1 MILLTLS
8 RGKGEETV
16 RLQLPASPAE
26 IGEAFASLDRISLD
40 TTATAI
46 LDVSSNVPVLYRC
59 LYDVDVEDSEQFQK
73 LQKLAERTEALS
85 PAKAAIFSGA
95 LDAECVWN
103 LEGALTVADRLD
115 EYRRIFSMANLEAIV
130 SKKTENDTQWKARQQ
145 ADREN
150 LMALQDA
157 GVLEI
162 TSSAEA
168 YTRYLELQGD
178 NPAYSAGN
186 IALAMVQDANVTVFG
201 TKEKWKMLGRS
212 VPVSEN
218 GNGIHIFARSTFGKG
233 YTLADA
239 YDVRQT
245 QGRPLKEVHLQND
258 TRDMESAMTTLL
270 NYAVC
275 QVVIDKDLDTPAVY
289 DPQRMELA
297 INPDYP
303 DHEMFAAI
311 ATAVAHSRLHGK
323 GYNAQY
329 DYAESDLDAQSVS
342 YLLCRRF
349 GVERDLPDTAELPAL
364 YDGWDAQERRQALD
378 QIQKM
383 SKQIGASVEKSIT
396 PQRSRVPMQHNGR

>member
-1 MILLTLS
+1 
-8 RGKGEETV
+8 
-16 RLQLPASPAE
+16 
-26 IGEAFASLDRISLD
+26 
-40 TTATAI
+40 
-46 LDVSSNVPVLYRC
+46 
-59 LYDVDVEDSEQFQK
+59 
-73 LQKLAERTEALS
+73 
-85 PAKAAIFSGA
+85 
-95 LDAECVWN
+95 
-103 LEGALTVADRLD
+103 
-115 EYRRIFSMANLEAIV
+115 
-130 SKKTENDTQWKARQQ
+130 
-145 ADREN
+145 
-150 LMALQDA
+150 MALQDA

-239 YDVRQT
+239 YDIRQT
-245 QGRPLKEVHLQND
+245 QGRPLKEVHLEND

-275 QVVIDKDLDTPAVY
+275 QVVIDKELETPAVY

-349 GVERDLPDTAELPAL
+349 GVERDLPDTADLSAL
-364 YDGWDAQERRQALD
+364 YEGWDAQERR
-378 QIQKM
+378 
-383 SKQIGASVEKSIT
+383 
-396 PQRSRVPMQHNGR
+396 